1 MARKLLPNT
10 LWGNVQYLQPSNPPS
25 SRKGGRP
32 LADDR
37 LALRGILFVLR
48 TGLPWEDVL
57 AEVFGLSGMTCDGDA
72 SGTEWRRKS
81 ELRSSS
87 DSSRTW
93 GCGSTST
100 DRSRAAIGFMSIAA
114 VDSLGPNTRT
124 GARQA
129 TSSAWDVQA
138 RPANRRVSYIRQQ
151 HDRRGALPQV
161 NDIAPVKGP
170 RSSLRRPPDKLHAD

>member
-100 DRSRAAIGFMSIAA
+100 DRSRTPQRLERLDGDHHDVPREGAERARELDRARETESVAAAA
-114 VDSLGPNTRT
+114 TRRDGPVVDG
-124 GARQA
+124 
-129 TSSAWDVQA
+129 
-138 RPANRRVSYIRQQ
+138 
-151 HDRRGALPQV
+151 
-161 NDIAPVKGP
+161 
-170 RSSLRRPPDKLHAD
+170 